1 MPNDINNSDTKDE
14 GLKGIFGDR
23 FTDMTD
29 NQKNQAVR
37 KERSTNTT
45 TAEKTAQKSIH
56 QPTHNFK
63 DGKWEP
69 IGEPPKPTPNSM
81 DRLKACAKWVMVF
94 GGLSFLLFYWKEAG
108 LMAES
113 IAVPSI
119 AFCTMLVG
127 WGVGVNA
134 RRGR

>member
-1 MPNDINNSDTKDE
+1 MSIEDKELDEMFHGEEKPLHPDTVHTSLTANE
-14 GLKGIFGDR
+14 QNR
-23 FTDMTD
+23 
-29 NQKNQAVR
+29 AVR
-37 KERSTNTT
+37 KERSTA
-45 TAEKTAQKSIH
+45 AEKTAQKSIH

-69 IGEPPKPTPNSM
+69 IGEPPKPAPNGL
-81 DRLKACAKWVMVF
+81 DNLKACAKWVVLF

-119 AFCTMLVG
+119 ATCTMLAG
-127 WGVGVNA
+127 WGAGINA
-134 RRGR
+134 RRGQ